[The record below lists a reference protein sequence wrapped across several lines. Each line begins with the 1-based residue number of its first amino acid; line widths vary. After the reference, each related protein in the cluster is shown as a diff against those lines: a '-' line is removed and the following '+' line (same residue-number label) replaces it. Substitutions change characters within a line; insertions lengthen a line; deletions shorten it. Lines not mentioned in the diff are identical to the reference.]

1 VAIVPSLTLN
11 NGLPMPRLGFGT
23 FNIETPGISA
33 ALEAGYRSFDTG
45 AAYGNEADV
54 GRAIAEGKVPRDEVF
69 VTTKVW
75 NRDQGRDR
83 TRTAFDT
90 SLGLLGLDY
99 VDLYLIHWPAP
110 RRDRYVE
117 TWRVLE
123 ELLAEGRVRAIG
135 VSNFKRAHLD
145 RLLGETSVVPAV
157 NQVELHPRYAQREL
171 RGFHAAHGIVTVA
184 SSPLALGGELLSR
197 PVVGELAAK
206 HGRTGAQ
213 VVLRWHL
220 QSGVVPIP
228 RTATVSRVAENID
241 VFDFELAPRE
251 LALISALDRGE
262 AAAVDSDLAGH

>member
-1 VAIVPSLTLN
+1 MAIVPSLTLN

-23 FNIETPGISA
+23 FNIETPGIAA
-33 ALEAGYRSFDTG
+33 ALAAGYRSFDTG

-75 NRDQGRDR
+75 NRDQGHDR

-90 SLGLLGLDY
+90 SLGRLGFDY

-171 RGFHAAHGIVTVA
+171 REFHVAHGIVTVA

-197 PVVGELAAK
+197 PAVGELAAK

-228 RTATVSRVAENID
+228 RSATVSRVAENID
-241 VFDFELAPRE
+241 IFDFELDDADM
-251 LALISALDRGE
+251 AALDALDTGTRVGP
-262 AAAVDSDLAGH
+262 DPDKLG

>member
-1 VAIVPSLTLN
+1 VTVVPSLTLN

-23 FNIETPGISA
+23 FNLETPQIAA
-33 ALEAGYRSFDTG
+33 ALEAGYRSFDTA

-83 TRTAFDT
+83 TGKAFEA
-90 SLGLLGLDY
+90 GLDRLGLDY

-123 ELLAEGRVRAIG
+123 ELLAQGRVRAIG
-135 VSNFKRAHLD
+135 VSNFTRAHLD

-171 RGFHAAHGIVTVA
+171 REFHVAHGIVTVA

-197 PVVGELAAK
+197 PAVGALAAK
-206 HGRTGAQ
+206 HGKTAAQ

-220 QSGVVPIP
+220 QSAVVPIP
-228 RTATVSRVAENID
+228 RSATASRVAENID
-241 VFDFELAPRE
+241 VFDFELDDGD
-251 LALISALDRGE
+251 LAALDALDTGTRVGP
-262 AAAVDSDLAGH
+262 DPDKLG